1 MLGKRQFMSDE
12 ENKNKNPPIPPK
24 LISLKRNRNPEIN
37 WDDDND
43 DEIGLIVKLI
53 TDENNLRREKE
64 VKKSIITVNNC
75 RNKLCNHKTFEE
87 DPEPFPKN
95 PIPITKIKNIYD
107 LIEIGKTYHCKKN
120 TSFHGI
126 DLKILCNLVEPLTEL
141 SEMIG
146 MKKVKEQMVNQIL
159 FFLQDFNKKASSTK
173 EEGDGESNKDDMMH
187 TVITGPPGVGK
198 TQLGKILGKVYKEM
212 GILKKGHFKLV
223 TRADLVA
230 KYLGQ
235 TAPKTQEVIDSCRDG
250 VMFIDEAYALGSPEG
265 RDSFSKECL
274 DTLNQNLSERRDFL
288 CIIAGYKDSL
298 DKNFFA
304 MNEGLKRRFTFRY
317 EIEEY
322 NSNELRDIFCLK
334 VRLDKWSLECTIKE
348 DDDEKT
354 RDKKRDE
361 FKKITQFFEK
371 NKSNFPNFGGDVE
384 TLYFNCK
391 IAHSRRVFFIG
402 PEARRILT
410 LEDINEGLNVF
421 IDNRKPQ
428 ENNKTKIGFKLFS

>member
-1 MLGKRQFMSDE
+1 MSILGKRRFE
-12 ENKNKNPPIPPK
+12 EINNNKRPIPPR
-24 LISLKRNRNPEIN
+24 LISLKRNRDPELN
-37 WDDDND
+37 WDDDED
-43 DEIGLIVKLI
+43 DVGLIVKLI
-53 TDENNLRREKE
+53 TDENRSKRDEQQKKAP
-64 VKKSIITVNNC
+64 VKLSDC
-75 RNKLCNHKTFEE
+75 PNKLCNHKTLEE

-95 PIPITKIKNIYD
+95 PLSITKIKNIYD
-107 LIEIGKTYHCKKN
+107 LIEIGQTYHCKKN

-126 DLKILCNLVEPLTEL
+126 DLKILCKLVEPLTEL

-159 FFLQDFNKKASSTK
+159 FFLQDFNKKESSS
-173 EEGDGESNKDDMMH
+173 DGEKDDMMH

-288 CIIAGYKDSL
+288 CIIAGYKDAL
-298 DKNFFA
+298 DKSFFA

-317 EIEEY
+317 EIDEY
-322 NSNELRDIFCLK
+322 SSNELRDIFCLK
-334 VRLDKWSLECTIKE
+334 VRLDKWNLECTIKE
-348 DDDEKT
+348 DDDETIKE
-354 RDKKRDE
+354 RKRED
-361 FKKITQFFEK
+361 FKKLTQFFEK

-402 PEARRILT
+402 PEARRIIT
-410 LEDINEGLNVF
+410 LDDINEGLTNF
-421 IDNRKPQ
+421 IDNRKPK